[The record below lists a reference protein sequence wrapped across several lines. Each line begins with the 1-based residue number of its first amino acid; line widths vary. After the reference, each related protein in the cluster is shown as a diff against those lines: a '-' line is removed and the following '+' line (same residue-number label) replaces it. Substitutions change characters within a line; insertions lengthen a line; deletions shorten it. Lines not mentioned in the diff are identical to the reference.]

1 MPCLYITDGT
11 ILFIIYIYISSH
23 APHTWQHILL
33 AFGCTTVT
41 RVSVCVC
48 VGGGVCMCG
57 GGEARRSQE
66 HHLPSDLLG
75 RGLFK
80 S

>member
-48 VGGGVCMCG
+48 VWGGMHVWRRGGGK
-57 GGEARRSQE
+57 
-66 HHLPSDLLG
+66 
-75 RGLFK
+75 K
-80 S
+80 SRT